1 MLVLHLDQIIGAAVF
16 AGMRIGGIMIFSPFF
31 SSDAIPIPLKAV
43 FTIFLTA
50 LLYPVYGPMALH
62 ADAMGWVRVAASEVV
77 IGLVLGLSVQFVF
90 EAALAAGQMVG
101 IQTGF
106 SLITILDP
114 QTQADTQ
121 VLAVFHQFMALLIF
135 LQLNVHHWLLRG
147 LAASF
152 SYLPPGS
159 AFVTAATAGG
169 LLHAAGAIWLV
180 ALQIAMP
187 VIAATLIVD
196 VALGFVAKA
205 SPQFPLIFAGLSI
218 KNILGIVVL
227 AGTLTL
233 WPGLLERQFTAA
245 ITGGERLLHLAV
257 AGN

>member
-1 MLVLHLDQIIGAAVF
+1 MPVLHLDRIVEAAVF
-16 AGMRIGGIMIFSPFF
+16 AGVRIGGIMIFPPFF
-31 SSDAIPIPLKAV
+31 GSDAIPIPMKAA

-50 LLYPVYGPMALH
+50 LLYPVYGPLALR
-62 ADAMGWVRVAASEVV
+62 ADAMGWVRVAAGELV
-77 IGLVLGLSVQFVF
+77 IGLVLGLSLQFVF

-121 VLAVFHQFMALLIF
+121 VLAIFHQFTALLIF

-152 SYLPPGS
+152 AYLPPGS
-159 AFVTAATAGG
+159 AFVSGSLAGG

-187 VIAATLIVD
+187 VIAATMIVD
-196 VALGFVAKA
+196 IVLGFVAKA

-218 KNILGIVVL
+218 KNILGVLAL
-227 AGTLTL
+227 AGTLRF
-233 WPGLLERQFTAA
+233 WPSLLERQFTAA
-245 ITGGERLLHLAV
+245 IMSGEHLLHLAH
-257 AGN
+257 